1 MAEND
6 EDRDNRTEE
15 PTERKL
21 EKAREKG
28 DVPSSKE
35 PGNMMI
41 ALSLFVL
48 ASLILPT
55 TGPQLAEAFSFYLS
69 ISGTVN
75 IGTAA
80 EGVAD
85 TGNLMR
91 HLLFAVAVILGPVFG
106 VMIALAI
113 FGVLI
118 QGEVVVS
125 SERIRPKLS
134 KISPIG
140 GLKRL
145 FSKDTLVEF
154 AKNLAKIATVTAIGT
169 FITNAAVTRL
179 WRGSAFSPEALPPLL
194 LHEVAKV
201 FLWTSALLVPL
212 AILDILWKRYQ
223 WHQKQ
228 RMTIKELRD
237 EMKDSD
243 GDPQIRRRRDEIRR
257 KRLRD
262 QFAKSV
268 PTATVI
274 LTNPTH
280 LAVALRYE
288 QGVDATPVCVAK
300 GADLMAAQIRKIA
313 QENDIPVIENK
324 PLTRALYPVV
334 EVSDRIP
341 EDHWRAVAEI
351 IRYVFELQ
359 KNISTKPPIASM
371 PRDN

>member
-21 EKAREKG
+21 AKAREKG

-48 ASLILPT
+48 ASLILPF
-55 TGPQLAEAFSFYLS
+55 TGPQLAEAFAYYLS
-69 ISGTVN
+69 VSGKVE
-75 IGTAA
+75 IGVSAG
-80 EGVAD
+80 GVAD

-91 HLLFAVAVILGPVFG
+91 HLLLAVITILGPVFG

-125 SERIRPKLS
+125 AERIRPKLS
-134 KISPIG
+134 KISPIAG
-140 GLKRL
+140 VKRL

-154 AKNLAKIATVTAIGT
+154 AKNLAKIVTVSAIGGVV
-169 FITNAAVTRL
+169 TNAAVTRL
-179 WRGSAFSPEALPPLL
+179 WRGTGFSPEALPALL
-194 LHEVAKV
+194 ATETARV
-201 FLWTSALLVPL
+201 FLWTSAFLVPL
-212 AILDILWKRYQ
+212 AIIDILWKRYQ
-223 WHQKQ
+223 WRQKQ

-237 EMKDSD
+237 ELKDSD
-243 GDPQIRRRRDEIRR
+243 GDPQIRRRREEIRR
-257 KRLRD
+257 KRMRD
-262 QFAKSV
+262 QIAQSV
-268 PTATVI
+268 PKATMI

-280 LAVALRYE
+280 LAIALRYE

-300 GADLMAAQIRKIA
+300 GSDLMAAQIRSIA
-313 QENDIPVIENK
+313 HDHDIPVFENK
-324 PLTRALYPVV
+324 PLARALYPVV
-334 EVSDRIP
+334 EVSKQIP
-341 EDHWRAVAEI
+341 SDHWRAVAEI
-351 IRYVFELQ
+351 IRYVFDLR
-359 KNISTKPPIASM
+359 KNTRAKPPTGSTL
-371 PRDN
+371 RDD